1 MRNVSANT
9 GTHST
14 GQRNAAHAAPT
25 SPHSCTHFHVHFP
38 FFFWLLF
45 EQLLLLFSHS
55 LSQVRLPFFLLILPT
70 LHHLYSFRFPSP
82 LQLIAFHVHLLNHN
96 QTYYP
101 LINMRTLPRKH
112 THPHSTANP
121 STPRKSLSPWLQN
134 LPPSAWSEQQ
144 PLPPPPIYSTLPS
157 PTHHLPP
164 AAHRHRYIHTKITKK
179 RFCPA
184 TDPRIHHITAT
195 LIVNAKARGRI
206 SRVVPGSLDGRRIML
221 LQPALL
227 IFVSLCPSPTLS
239 LLFRL

>member
-25 SPHSCTHFHVHFP
+25 SPHSSTHFHVHFP

-70 LHHLYSFRFPSP
+70 LHHLNSFRFPSP

-144 PLPPPPIYSTLPS
+144 PLPPPQFTPRC
-157 PTHHLPP
+157 PP
-164 AAHRHRYIHTKITKK
+164 Q
-179 RFCPA
+179 
-184 TDPRIHHITAT
+184 HITCPLQHTGTVTSTPKLLKKDSAPQ
-195 LIVNAKARGRI
+195 RI
-206 SRVVPGSLDGRRIML
+206 LGYITSLQL
-221 LQPALL
+221 W
-227 IFVSLCPSPTLS
+227 
-239 LLFRL
+239 